1 MIRATKIAMLAGM
14 IATLAGCSNESGDEA
29 GASPLGI
36 LARTATQV
44 VAERRATPEQP
55 ATPTPARTAEQ
66 AAAEALRVN
75 PAPLIRA
82 GFESLGQT
90 QIMAMTGQNG
100 AMRTY
105 MTSSQQAVILRG
117 GMLSGTR
124 GLGNDLSVTEA
135 QTEALIRTGRSGS
148 GQRVLRIYSGDGLE
162 RPLQFT
168 CQVGPGPAPGV
179 TIETCNG
186 HGARFQN
193 NYIVQ
198 NGQIMVSRQWAGPG
212 LGYITIETL
221 RP

>member
-1 MIRATKIAMLAGM
+1 MIRATKIAVLTALIGLT
-14 IATLAGCSNESGDEA
+14 AACSNESGDES

-36 LARTATQV
+36 LARTATQA
-44 VAERRATPEQP
+44 VAARRASEPEQP
-55 ATPTPARTAEQ
+55 AAPARTAQQ

-105 MTSSQQAVILRG
+105 MTSSQQALILRG

-135 QTEALIRTGRSGS
+135 RTEALIRAGRSGS

-179 TIETCNG
+179 TIETCDG

>member
-1 MIRATKIAMLAGM
+1 MIRRMSIMAAALLALS
-14 IATLAGCSNESGDEA
+14 ACSNDRGDEGGVTVF
-29 GASPLGI
+29 GALTDA
-36 LARTATQV
+36 ARQV
-44 VAERRATPEQP
+44 AAERRAP
-55 ATPTPARTAEQ
+55 APGPAAPARTPEQ

-100 AMRTY
+100 SMRTY
-105 MTSSQQAVILRG
+105 MTPSQEALILRG

-124 GLGNDLSVTEA
+124 GFGNDLSVAEP
-135 QTEALIRTGRSGS
+135 QTDALIRAGRAGS
-148 GQRVLRIYSGDGLE
+148 GQRVMRIYGGDGVE

-168 CQVGPGPAPGV
+168 CEVGPGPAAGV
-179 TIETCNG
+179 TIETCRG

-193 NYIVQ
+193 NYIVHS
-198 NGQIMVSRQWAGPG
+198 GQIMVSRQWAGPV

>member
-1 MIRATKIAMLAGM
+1 MIRATRIAAVTGL
-14 IATLAGCSNESGDEA
+14 IALTAACSNESRDEA

-36 LARTATQV
+36 LARTAAQV
-44 VAERRATPEQP
+44 VAERRAEP
-55 ATPTPARTAEQ
+55 ARPVAPAPTPEQ

-82 GFESLGQT
+82 GFEGLGQT
-90 QIMAMTGQNG
+90 QIMAMTGENRG
-100 AMRTY
+100 MRTY
-105 MTSSQQAVILRG
+105 MNAGQQALILRG
-117 GMLSGTR
+117 GMLTGTR
-124 GLGNDLSVTEA
+124 GIGNDLSVAEP
-135 QTEALIRTGRSGS
+135 QTDALIRAGRSGTA
-148 GQRVLRIYSGDGLE
+148 QRVMRIYSGDGKE

-179 TIETCNG
+179 TIETCTG